1 VVQAHVLRYL
11 VEHPCTDCGEHDPV
25 VLEFDHVGEKTATIA
40 RLVSD
45 GAELGI
51 LADEISRCEV
61 VCVNCH
67 RRRTARRARWRR
79 GNASEASRRPYVN
92 ASVARNFAHLEAI
105 LRRSGCLDC
114 GERDLLVLEFDH
126 VGPKHAKVT
135 SLAWFGCSLETIDDE
150 IAHCEV
156 RCANCHRRVT
166 AQRGGHYRVRS
177 A

>member
-67 RRRTARRARWRR
+67 RRRTARRAS
-79 GNASEASRRPYVN
+79 A
-92 ASVARNFAHLEAI
+92 ARNFAHLEAI

-114 GERDLLVLEFDH
+114 GERDRLVLEFDH

-156 RCANCHRRVT
+156 RCANRHRRVT